1 LPLRRELLLR
11 THPLPFPSSKRTK
24 PEPIVDLSVN
34 HARTPQP
41 LSTYCETAGL
51 HYVAFPIIYGVLAL
65 QLPEARPPPLQN
77 LQATRPRATGYKVQA
92 VTCQPGPAIV
102 GSSTTTRNLACQM
115 VVAGNPR
122 WWLGHIWLR
131 SATCQPL
138 FGQWLWLVRQ
148 ATRDLTI
155 PLQLSSL
162 HVLRPRSARDQ
173 PLPRQLNLKDL
184 CCVSSYLCELGLRH
198 CDIRSVTI
206 DHFGR

>member
-1 LPLRRELLLR
+1 
-11 THPLPFPSSKRTK
+11 
-24 PEPIVDLSVN
+24 VDLSVN

-51 HYVAFPIIYGVLAL
+51 HYVAFPIIYGVRSIGSPIARGTASTPSKPSSHTSSGHRL
-65 QLPEARPPPLQN
+65 QSAGCNLPAWPSHRRP
-77 LQATRPRATGYKVQA
+77 
-92 VTCQPGPAIV
+92 
-102 GSSTTTRNLACQM
+102 STTTRNLACQM